1 MKHRDDAVALGP
13 DGYSRFFVIINLLE
27 RFYGKNKKTIKILDV
42 GGCSPYMY
50 DLLSE
55 SSIAFEL
62 TILDIL
68 PKPAGLPAKAT
79 YIQADATKSDLPDGT
94 FDVVVST
101 DTLEHI
107 PAPIKDAFVQSCVR
121 LSKDVCIMA
130 APFSTEGV
138 DEAEHYVNDF
148 NKQLFRVGQDWLVE
162 HFEYGKPSVAAVA
175 KVLDGM
181 KVSYID
187 FGTNNLYSW
196 IFSTHMNLI
205 EAKVGLDAKKSEA
218 VRRAYNQSLAQSAE
232 FEGIT
237 YRHFFV
243 AFKNASFA
251 IKDPLS
257 GIADKANPAVF
268 GAYVHDM
275 FRLVADRM
283 MQLSN
288 DSIALH
294 EKNTQLTQQLEN
306 ERVHSHKLNDELIQ
320 RNAELQR
327 LAPLRRIA
335 RLRHPQHVAKAVKK
349 RLTGK

>member
-27 RFYGKNKKTIKILDV
+27 RFYGKNKKTIRILDV

-50 DLLSE
+50 ELLSE
-55 SSIAFEL
+55 SDITFEL

-68 PKPAGLPAKAT
+68 PKPPGLPAKAT
-79 YIQADATKSDLPDGT
+79 YIQADATASDLADGS

-107 PAPIKDAFVQSCVR
+107 PAPIKDNFVRACVR

-138 DEAEHYVNDF
+138 DQAEHFVNDF

-162 HFEYGKPSVAAVA
+162 HFEYGKPSVAAVS
-175 KVLDGM
+175 KVLQTM
-181 KVSYID
+181 QVPFID

-205 EAKVGLDAKKSEA
+205 EAKVGLNDKQSEA
-218 VRRAYNQSLAQSAE
+218 VRRTYNQLLAQSAE
-232 FEGIT
+232 FTGPT

-243 AFKNASFA
+243 ASKNPSFV
-251 IKDPLS
+251 IKDPLT
-257 GIADKANPAVF
+257 GIADTADPSVF

-275 FRLVADRM
+275 FKLVADRM
-283 MQLSN
+283 MRLHN
-288 DSIALH
+288 DSIAFQ
-294 EKNTQLTQQLEN
+294 EKNDQLAQQLEN
-306 ERVHSHKLNDELIQ
+306 ERIHSHKLNNELIL

-327 LAPLRRIA
+327 LAPLRRLA
-335 RLRHPQHVAKAVKK
+335 RLRHPKHVAKAVKK